1 MRPIESLSEEARF
14 AFQAFVDM
22 SRSKAEHFA
31 NMEALESKYE
41 SGGAPSLG
49 EKLELD
55 KLLKRHDANVQ
66 AFKVAMAAVTDADDK
81 RALMEHFA

>member
-1 MRPIESLSEEARF
+1 MRPIESLSEEARI
-14 AFQAFVDM
+14 AYQAFLDM
-22 SRSKAEHFA
+22 SKSKAEHFA
-31 NMEALESKYE
+31 SMEALEFKYQ

-66 AFKVAMAAVTDADDK
+66 AFKIAMAAVDGADDK
-81 RALMEHFA
+81 RALIEHFA

>member
-1 MRPIESLSEEARF
+1 MRPIESLSEEARIAYE
-14 AFQAFVDM
+14 AFLDM
-22 SRSKAEHFA
+22 SKSKAEHFA
-31 NMEALESKYE
+31 NMEALEFKYQ

-66 AFKVAMAAVTDADDK
+66 AFKIAMAAVDDADDK
-81 RALMEHFA
+81 RALIEHFA